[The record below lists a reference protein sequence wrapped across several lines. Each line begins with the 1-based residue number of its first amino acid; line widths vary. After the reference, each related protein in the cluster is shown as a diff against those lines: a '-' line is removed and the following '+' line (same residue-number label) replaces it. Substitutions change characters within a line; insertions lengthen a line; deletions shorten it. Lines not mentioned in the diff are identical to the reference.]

1 MSDLAQ
7 PLLIKHNST
16 VGLADRLV
24 AQGLMVRE
32 PIPDDRRKAQLRLTR
47 QGRDGSRP
55 PRLSA
60 PLKLRRMGPEIQ
72 RDQLHHGF
80 LRTMGNHA
88 SNGPIA
94 L

>member
-60 PLKLRRMGPEIQ
+60 PLKLRRMGPEIHEILSELT
-72 RDQLHHGF
+72 R
-80 LRTMGNHA
+80 A
-88 SNGPIA
+88 
-94 L
+94 